1 MERGDLKTAGGYL
14 LVLHTL
20 EDEAGAKSSSKQ
32 VVELL
37 RRAKNE
43 GEWELCKELARFLRA
58 LDEDGSTLQRALQDV
73 GLASPR
79 KDGITLRASRLSISS
94 GVNGSPINGL
104 RIATESSHLDSKVVE
119 DDEDED
125 EIPERKDYFS

>member
-1 MERGDLKTAGGYL
+1 LEGGDLKTAGGYL

-20 EDEAGAKSSSKQ
+20 EDEEGAKSSSRQ

-37 RRAKNE
+37 KRAKDE

-58 LDEDGSTLQRALQDV
+58 LDEDGSTLQKALEDV

-79 KDGITLRASRLSISS
+79 KDGMALRTSRLSIS
-94 GVNGSPINGL
+94 GGMSPLVGTNGL
-104 RIATESSHLDSKVVE
+104 RSGGELLSLDGQVVE
-119 DDEDED
+119 SDDE
-125 EIPERKDYFS
+125 KDYFS